1 MTIGDDLSCSLG
13 VQRTV
18 DLIQIHFI
26 RGLQKGW
33 GLKIYVLNNLD
44 LLESGILTSITR
56 RSLLMQNRLFS
67 QI

>member
-1 MTIGDDLSCSLG
+1 M
-13 VQRTV
+13 

-33 GLKIYVLNNLD
+33 GLKIYALNNLD

-56 RSLLMQNRLFS
+56 SSILMPNRLFHK
-67 QI
+67 QLLI